1 MTARRNFSLFCVLTA
16 AAPMLIGCVSRD
28 EYLREKFAR
37 RKAVERAETLER
49 DLADERARV
58 MALESQFGAVRGQL
72 NTQTAMTSTLKA
84 ERDRLNTYSSRLQ
97 SEIDSL
103 ARQQIG
109 AIKVVEVKLPA
120 ELDRQLKDLAARYP
134 DSVEYDAQR
143 GAVRWKSD
151 LTFGKGSDEVR
162 PDAIES
168 LRSFAQVVN
177 STSAS
182 GFEIIVVGHT
192 DNLRIGPVTGRNHPT
207 NWHLSVHRSIAVMN
221 ALASAGVPQERMGVM
236 GYGEHRPQ
244 VPNSRGGAEENR
256 RVEIYLVSTRD
267 DIASGDSLSMND
279 SIK

>member
-1 MTARRNFSLFCVLTA
+1 MTARRPFSLIILLTA

-58 MALESQFGAVRGQL
+58 MALEAQFGSLKGQL

-84 ERDRLNTYSSRLQ
+84 ERDRLSTYSNRLQ
-97 SEIDSL
+97 TEIDSL

-120 ELDRQLKDLAARYP
+120 ELDRQLKDFASRYP
-134 DSVEYDAQR
+134 DSVEYDAER

-151 LTFGKGSDEVR
+151 LTFAKGSDDVQ
-162 PDAIES
+162 PDAADS

-177 STSAS
+177 SGAAS

-192 DNLRIGPVTGRNHPT
+192 DNLRIGPVTGREHPT
-207 NWHLSVHRSIAVMN
+207 NWHLSVHRAIAVMN
-221 ALASAGVPQERMGVM
+221 VLAGAGVPQDRMGVM
-236 GYGEHRPQ
+236 GYGEFRPR
-244 VPNSRGGAEENR
+244 VDNTRGGAEENR
-256 RVEIYLVSTRD
+256 RVEIYLVASRD
-267 DIASGDSLSMND
+267 DTGGDNRSMAD
-279 SIK
+279 SSIK